1 MRKKLISLMM
11 AALMLLSL
19 AAACGTEPAP
29 APTPD
34 PAPSTDPTPAPTPTD
49 PTPAPADPTPVDP
62 DADKYGGDLVVAQTN
77 ISNTIDPHNSKA
89 SLGNYS
95 WMVNVYD
102 TVLSRDAAGNVFPQ
116 ICDFTASEDGKLITL
131 TMREYYYHNG
141 TKIKIEDVLASL
153 ERATYFSGSW
163 ADTWS
168 KVEPSIE
175 GDTLT
180 LKFSEMVVD
189 FLPTLGYINPMAF
202 VLPKEICE
210 QYGETVIDD
219 QSVLDGWG
227 SGCYILEE
235 YNPDVAIKVKRN
247 EDYVGI
253 INEGAQG
260 GIAAPRKAY
269 CDTIT
274 WAINTDGA
282 SRTAAMIAG
291 DYHVGGIL
299 TEMRPYAQSVGLK
312 EVPLYNQWTHAIFFN
327 LDESNADSPV
337 ADVNF
342 RKALRAALDMKAV
355 ALSIYSGDETA
366 FDLNCSAVV
375 PGNIYW
381 NDIIHNTEWN
391 IADKELAKEYLA
403 KTDYNGEPIVWLCS
417 ANSAFY
423 RQAMGCIPQ
432 WEEIGI
438 NVELQVVDSGSH
450 SALRGD
456 PATGH
461 DIGSWETQKSVFNPV
476 GATSLICQ
484 GNGWWNNERKDEL
497 FQIMNTT
504 PHGSQE
510 SLDAYT
516 ELCELIADNV
526 PWIGF
531 CTTISKTYTA
541 ANVELGYEGLLAY
554 YWNAYFT
561 E

>member
-34 PAPSTDPTPAPTPTD
+34 PAPSTDPTPAPTPAD

-141 TKIKIEDVLASL
+141 TKIKIEDVLASM

-210 QYGETVIDD
+210 QYGETIIED

-366 FDLNCSAVV
+366 FELNCSAVV

-381 NDIIHNTEWN
+381 NDIIHDTEWN

-461 DIGSWETQKSVFNPV
+461 DIGSWETQKSVFSPV

-531 CTTISKTYTA
+531 STTISKTYTA